1 MPMSLGFIFM
11 ATHRDRTTP
20 NARAL
25 IDEALSLGVG
35 NIGFKDIGLPAAE
48 LKELTRAIRA
58 GGARVFF
65 ELVSLDPE
73 SEIRSTRAA
82 ADFGVDWLLGGV
94 RPSEVAPIA
103 KSAGIAYA
111 PFPGSVRGHPSVLEG
126 SVERIVASAEA
137 LCALEGVCGLDLLAF
152 RHARDP
158 LAVLNAV
165 VGAVDIP
172 VIVAGSVDSPSRIS
186 AVLASGAAGFTVGS
200 SAISGEFPAPARD
213 FAAQIRA
220 IQESAK
226 VDARRART

>member
-1 MPMSLGFIFM
+1 VPMSLGFIFM
-11 ATHRDRTTP
+11 ATLRDRTTP
-20 NARAL
+20 DARAL

-35 NIGFKDIGLPAAE
+35 NIGFKDIGLPPDGLRE
-48 LKELTRAIRA
+48 LAQAIRS

-73 SEIRSTRAA
+73 SEIKSARAA
-82 ADFGVDWLLGGV
+82 ANCGVDWLLGGV
-94 RPSEVAPIA
+94 SASEVAPIA
-103 KSAGIAYA
+103 KAAGLAYA

-126 SVERIVASAEA
+126 SLDEIVASAEA

-158 LAVLNAV
+158 VAVLNAV
-165 VGAVDIP
+165 VKGVDIP
-172 VIVAGSVDSPSRIS
+172 VIIAGSIDSPDRIS

-213 FAAQIRA
+213 FASQIRA
-220 IQESAK
+220 IQAAAANAPDS
-226 VDARRART
+226 R

>member
-20 NARAL
+20 DAREL
-25 IDEALSLGVG
+25 VDEALSLGVR

-48 LKELTRAIRA
+48 LKELAKAIRS

-73 SEIRSTRAA
+73 SEIKSARAA

-94 RPSEVAPIA
+94 SASEVAPIA
-103 KSAGIAYA
+103 KAAGIAYA

-126 SVERIVASAEA
+126 SIDEIVASAEA

-152 RHARDP
+152 RHDDP
-158 LAVLNAV
+158 VPLMQAV
-165 VGAVDIP
+165 VEAVSIP
-172 VIVAGSVDSPSRIS
+172 VIVAGSISNPRRIS

-213 FAAQIRA
+213 FASQIRA
-220 IQESAK
+220 IQAAAMAGQVRPTS
-226 VDARRART
+226 T